1 MPLTGSGDT
10 DSGTLNFKE
19 EKMSLVVNSNIAG
32 LNAQRHLGTTNSKLA
47 KSLERLSSGLR
58 INSAADDAAGI
69 AIASKLGSQV
79 RGLNQA
85 VRNANNAI
93 TLTQTAEGGLNTV
106 TNILHRLRELAVQSA
121 SDDNTAS
128 DRANLVNESDNL
140 VAEMTRMVNTTEYNT
155 STLLDGSFTSK
166 YFQVGANYSQKVTF
180 TIGDARAKSL
190 GGRAQYDANIADGIT
205 NAENGGFGAS
215 ELKINGYGVKGTS
228 SSDDQYSVMD
238 IASTSIGAMAVADS
252 GTFSLMINNTEVD
265 FTISNGDSQAT
276 IVDIVV
282 SAINAASITN
292 VSAIAIGSTWMLR
305 GQKGADIELA
315 ADHAAAALSVGSILT
330 ALGMGS
336 NASMFGS
343 AAVSGSDVINANGQ
357 SSAIA
362 KAAAINEIKTQTGV
376 TATAQPNV
384 ITGTEAIS
392 GGSITSGSVYINGV
406 NLGAVTVTDNDGT
419 GALVSAIN
427 NITSSTGVSASTDA
441 SNQLVLTAADGRNIS
456 LTDATTEA
464 DAIMELGVAEQYTN
478 NTAVFRGT
486 VRLTSESEIS
496 LTGSLGDLY
505 ENAASTPY
513 TRTTSNSQRI
523 ATDGTTYNMASVSI
537 DTQANAEAAL
547 LTIDAAMN
555 DLNSV
560 RAEIG
565 AVQNRLQ
572 FTVANLEISSENLSA
587 AQSRIMDADF
597 ASETATF
604 TKNQIMVQAA
614 TAILAQANTLPQ
626 LALQLL
632 G

>member
-1 MPLTGSGDT
+1 
-10 DSGTLNFKE
+10 
-19 EKMSLVVNSNIAG
+19 
-32 LNAQRHLGTTNSKLA
+32 
-47 KSLERLSSGLR
+47 
-58 INSAADDAAGI
+58 
-69 AIASKLGSQV
+69 
-79 RGLNQA
+79 
-85 VRNANNAI
+85 
-93 TLTQTAEGGLNTV
+93 
-106 TNILHRLRELAVQSA
+106 
-121 SDDNTAS
+121 
-128 DRANLVNESDNL
+128 
-140 VAEMTRMVNTTEYNT
+140 
-155 STLLDGSFTSK
+155 
-166 YFQVGANYSQKVTF
+166 
-180 TIGDARAKSL
+180 
-190 GGRAQYDANIADGIT
+190 
-205 NAENGGFGAS
+205 
-215 ELKINGYGVKGTS
+215 
-228 SSDDQYSVMD
+228 MD
-238 IASTSIGAMAVADS
+238 V
-252 GTFSLMINNTEVD
+252 
-265 FTISNGDSQAT
+265 
-276 IVDIVV
+276 VV

-292 VSAIAIGSTWMLR
+292 VSAVAVGSTWMLR
-305 GQKGADIELA
+305 ATKGTDVELA
-315 ADHAAAALSVGSILT
+315 ADHEVGGLAVASIL
-330 ALGMGS
+330 AAIGMDA

-392 GGSITSGSVYINGV
+392 GGSIASGSVYINGV

-441 SNQLVLTAADGRNIS
+441 SNQLVLTAADGRNITI
-456 LTDATTEA
+456 TDDVSQA
-464 DAIMELGVAEQYTN
+464 DDIMELGVANQYTN
-478 NTAVFRGT
+478 NTAIFRGT

-505 ENAASTPY
+505 ENAAATPY
-513 TRTTSNSQRI
+513 TRTTATSQSI

-597 ASETATF
+597 ASETAMF